1 MKTSVQLFALVFAF
15 VATAFSATAED
26 KEAKKSS
33 GFGTGMYATKSGT
46 IRVMVEKIDRKAS
59 TTIRLKDDQGK
70 IVYAETVNRSIQLFS
85 RTLNVD
91 ELSTG
96 KYEVEVMSN
105 GEKQTKSFELIQPK
119 SERILQVR

>member
-1 MKTSVQLFALVFAF
+1 MKKSVQLFALVFAF

-46 IRVMVEKIDRKAS
+46 IRVMVEKIDKKAS
-59 TTIRLKDDQGK
+59 TTIRLKDHQGK
-70 IVYAETVNRSIQLFS
+70 IVYAETVSRSIQLFS

-96 KYEVEVMSN
+96 KYEVEIMSD